1 MNNVSNTLVNDSGR
15 LFGSRFRGQF
25 ARWDLKTDFGFG
37 RKENSGKI
45 PLSAAL
51 IPVWFH
57 ITHCLGQKSGF
68 YSKTWCVQA
77 TAVGGG
83 LNKSAAQALIQLI
96 FPNSYERSSISF
108 SEAKKER
115 MRAAGPGL
123 LMKTQHI

>member
-15 LFGSRFRGQF
+15 LFGSRFRGQL
-25 ARWDLKTDFGFG
+25 ARWDLKTDFGVG
-37 RKENSGKI
+37 RKENGGKI

-68 YSKTWCVQA
+68 CSKTWRVQA
-77 TAVGGG
+77 TAVGGGG

-96 FPNSYERSSISF
+96 FPNSDERSSISI
-108 SEAKKER
+108 SEAKKGR
-115 MRAAGPGL
+115 MCTASPGL
-123 LMKTQHI
+123 LMKT